1 MLEEKLTWRAVDVL
15 NEQQFSFSNQR
26 RGRKQ
31 EFYHS
36 LHYSFF
42 MDINTT
48 KRVTLAPF
56 DVLLLDPTRSV
67 SVFRLPQVLECC
79 RHITLFIMQNG
90 RVVTIGGSKGV
101 LFPSQ

>member
-1 MLEEKLTWRAVDVL
+1 MFLMNNNSVSVTSVGDV
-15 NEQQFSFSNQR
+15 NKNSAI
-26 RGRKQ
+26 
-31 EFYHS
+31 
-36 LHYSFF
+36 HYITVFF

-90 RVVTIGGSKGV
+90 RVVTIGGSEGV